1 MDPDDGRGAVGS
13 RPFLVHPPHRL
24 HRLQGED
31 LVHLAVRLE
40 KGKEINFAKQDL
52 FELL

>member
-1 MDPDDGRGAVGS
+1 MDPDDGCGAVGV
-13 RPFLVHPPHRL
+13 RPLLVHPPHRL

-40 KGKEINFAKQDL
+40 KERGSNLQIEAPI
-52 FELL
+52 ETG

>member
-1 MDPDDGRGAVGS
+1 MVVVDPDDGRGAVGV
-13 RPFLVHPPHRL
+13 RPLLVHPPHRL

-40 KGKEINFAKQDL
+40 EGKAIKFAN
-52 FELL
+52 